1 VIRSILGGMKASDHT
16 CRTRRAPP
24 RACER
29 GQRLLGWSLLVAN
42 DARCTVRPTSP
53 IRHILIVGVV
63 CVALNSCLSLDT
75 GPGLHI
81 SQSVAASGEALATMS
96 NAIGGNRAVVV
107 TGRIVGKLPCDVV
120 GGDLKEVGGG
130 DLRLMIKLEA
140 DRGCNG
146 IPPTTWTYLANIVN
160 VEAGTRAVRVEHSF
174 VGIEGETGVVL
185 DTVVQVN

>member
-1 VIRSILGGMKASDHT
+1 
-16 CRTRRAPP
+16 
-24 RACER
+24 
-29 GQRLLGWSLLVAN
+29 
-42 DARCTVRPTSP
+42 VRPTSP
-53 IRHILIVGVV
+53 TRHILILGVACV
-63 CVALNSCLSLDT
+63 ACVALNSCLSLDT
-75 GPGLHI
+75 GPGLNI
-81 SQSVAASGEALATMS
+81 SQSVAASGEALATTS

-146 IPPTTWTYLANIVN
+146 VPPTTWTYLANIVN
-160 VEAGTRAVRVEHSF
+160 VEAGTHAIRVEHSF
-174 VGIEGETGVVL
+174 VGIEGDAGVVL